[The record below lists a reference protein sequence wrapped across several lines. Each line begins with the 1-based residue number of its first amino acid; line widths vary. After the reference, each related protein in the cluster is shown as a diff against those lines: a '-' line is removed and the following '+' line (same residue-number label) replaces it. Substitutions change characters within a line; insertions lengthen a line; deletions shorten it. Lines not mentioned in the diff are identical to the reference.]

1 MHDDGARIWA
11 VLPIKRLAAAKRRLE
26 PLLGAGCAEFA
37 RLSACRTLDVL
48 CGSRLFAG
56 VIAVTPDPLIAW
68 EAQARGAQALDD
80 GGIALNGACALGLA
94 AAAARAADVC
104 VLMPSDLATLTV
116 AGVARVVRRY
126 LRLRASRGRG
136 CIGMVRCKEGTG
148 TNLLALDPALAFT
161 PSFGPGS
168 FARHA
173 RAFGE
178 RCVELV
184 GSQVAFDIDSADDFR
199 ALAAALD
206 RSERPDALARWVLG
220 HALSAA

>member
-1 MHDDGARIWA
+1 MQDQGARIWA

-26 PLLGAGCAEFA
+26 PLLGAGCGEFA

-48 CGSRLFAG
+48 LRSRLFAG
-56 VIAVTPDPLIAW
+56 VIVVTPDPLIAR
-68 EAQARGAQALDD
+68 EAQARGAHALDD
-80 GGIALNGACALGLA
+80 GGIELNGACALGLA
-94 AAAARAADVC
+94 AAAARQADVG

-116 AGVARVVRRY
+116 PAVARVVHRY
-126 LRLRASRGRG
+126 LRLRERRGRA

-148 TNLLALDPALAFT
+148 TNLVVLDPALAFT

-173 RAFGE
+173 RAAGE
-178 RCVELV
+178 RCVELS
-184 GSQVAFDIDSADDFR
+184 GFELAFDIDSADDFR

-206 RSERPDALARWVLG
+206 RSERPDALARWVLA